1 MNPAAPSRV
10 RSVDCAKCLAIFC
23 VLLIHAASDVLRG
36 GPISSIRWLSGLFWG
51 SVSRGAVPL
60 FLLCS
65 GALLLD
71 AERTISARHIWRRN
85 IPHMLLALFFWAAVY
100 KAIGL
105 LTAGQTDAAA
115 LRGAVRDWLLWQHE
129 GHLYYLPVI
138 LLVYAALPLTR
149 TFTAH
154 ADAKTMRYFLAFWF
168 AFGVLLPTFRQLGL
182 LQDFGGIVRQ
192 WPLPMVWS
200 AIGCTVLG
208 DALRRRPL
216 TARCAGLL
224 FAAGF
229 LLCFAGTWLL
239 SAKAGELKTP
249 FLEGFSPGPCL
260 MAAGLFSLCTQPQRL
275 HRPVER
281 LSRASFCIYP
291 RPHRRPPPARC
302 AGSAREPLCHAFH
315 PSGRRSLRRNQLF
328 HLPPTLQA
336 PVDQALAHL
345 NQEAICPSLQ
355 SCSWYARITS
365 RQRRSTG

>member
-1 MNPAAPSRV
+1 M
-10 RSVDCAKCLAIFC
+10 
-23 VLLIHAASDVLRG
+23 
-36 GPISSIRWLSGLFWG
+36 
-51 SVSRGAVPL
+51 PL

-216 TARCAGLL
+216 TARCAGCCLPQA
-224 FAAGF
+224 F
-229 LLCFAGTWLL
+229 C
-239 SAKAGELKTP
+239 SAL
-249 FLEGFSPGPCL
+249 
-260 MAAGLFSLCTQPQRL
+260 R
-275 HRPVER
+275 
-281 LSRASFCIYP
+281 
-291 RPHRRPPPARC
+291 
-302 AGSAREPLCHAFH
+302 
-315 PSGRRSLRRNQLF
+315 GRGCSLRKLG
-328 HLPPTLQA
+328 
-336 PVDQALAHL
+336 
-345 NQEAICPSLQ
+345 S
-355 SCSWYARITS
+355 
-365 RQRRSTG
+365 

>member
-168 AFGVLLPTFRQLGL
+168 AFGVLLPTLRQLGL

-192 WPLPMVWS
+192 WPLPMAWS

-260 MAAGLFSLCTQPQRL
+260 MAAGLFSRRSGCIGRW
-275 HRPVER
+275 
-281 LSRASFCIYP
+281 SAS
-291 RPHRRPPPARC
+291 PARRSASTSSTSPSSAC
-302 AGSAREPLCHAFH
+302 SVRWVCTRTALPCFPSQRSPFSAAQSAISFTSHSPSSRGSSAGSFEP
-315 PSGRRSLRRNQLF
+315 GG
-328 HLPPTLQA
+328 HLPQLAIMQ
-336 PVDQALAHL
+336 PV
-345 NQEAICPSLQ
+345 C
-355 SCSWYARITS
+355 
-365 RQRRSTG
+365 

>member
-51 SVSRGAVPL
+51 SISRGAVPL

-71 AERTISARHIWRRN
+71 AERTISARHICRRN
-85 IPHMLLALFFWAAVY
+85 IPHMLFALFFWAAVY

-168 AFGVLLPTFRQLGL
+168 AFGVLLPTLRQLGL

-275 HRPVER
+275 HQPVER
-281 LSRASFCIYP
+281 LSRASFCIYLVHIAVL
-291 RPHRRPPPARC
+291 RLLGALGLHANRFAMLSIPAVAVLC
-302 AGSAREPLCHAFH
+302 GALSFLIYLPL
-315 PSGRRSLRRNQLF
+315 SR
-328 HLPPTLQA
+328 LPWVKRWL
-336 PVDQALAHL
+336 
-345 NQEAICPSLQ
+345 I
-355 SCSWYARITS
+355 
-365 RQRRSTG
+365 

>member
-1 MNPAAPSRV
+1 MNTAASARV

-36 GPISSIRWLSGLFWG
+36 GSIGSIRWLSGLFWG

-71 AERTISARHIWRRN
+71 AERTISAQHIWRRN

-100 KAIGL
+100 KVVGL
-105 LTAGQTDAAA
+105 FTAGQTDAAA

-149 TFTAH
+149 TLTAR

-168 AFGVLLPTFRQLGL
+168 AFGVLLPTLRLLGL
-182 LQDFGGIVRQ
+182 LQNFGGIVRQ
-192 WPLPMVWS
+192 WPLPMAWS

-216 TARCAGLL
+216 SVRCAGLL
-224 FAAGF
+224 FTVGF

-260 MAAGLFSLCTQPQRL
+260 MAAGLFSLCAQAAPRLPQRL
-275 HRPVER
+275 SAPVER
-281 LSRASFCIYP
+281 LSRASFCIYLVHIAVLRLLGALSLSASRFP
-291 RPHRRPPPARC
+291 VLSIPAVAVLCGALSFFIYLPLSKLPWVRRW
-302 AGSAREPLCHAFH
+302 L
-315 PSGRRSLRRNQLF
+315 
-328 HLPPTLQA
+328 
-336 PVDQALAHL
+336 
-345 NQEAICPSLQ
+345 I
-355 SCSWYARITS
+355 
-365 RQRRSTG
+365 

>member
-36 GPISSIRWLSGLFWG
+36 GPIGSVRWLSGLFWG

-168 AFGVLLPTFRQLGL
+168 AFGVLLPTLRQLGL

-275 HRPVER
+275 HRPAER
-281 LSRASFCIYP
+281 LSRASFCIYLVHIAAL
-291 RPHRRPPPARC
+291 RLLGALGLHANRFAMLSMPAV
-302 AGSAREPLCHAFH
+302 AVF
-315 PSGRRSLRRNQLF
+315 
-328 HLPPTLQA
+328 
-336 PVDQALAHL
+336 
-345 NQEAICPSLQ
+345 
-355 SCSWYARITS
+355 
-365 RQRRSTG
+365 

>member
-1 MNPAAPSRV
+1 
-10 RSVDCAKCLAIFC
+10 
-23 VLLIHAASDVLRG
+23 
-36 GPISSIRWLSGLFWG
+36 
-51 SVSRGAVPL
+51 
-60 FLLCS
+60 
-65 GALLLD
+65 
-71 AERTISARHIWRRN
+71 
-85 IPHMLLALFFWAAVY
+85 MLLALFFWAAVY

-115 LRGAVRDWLLWQHE
+115 LRGALRDWLLWRHE

-138 LLVYAALPLTR
+138 LLVYAALPLTCI
-149 TFTAH
+149 FTAH

-168 AFGVLLPTFRQLGL
+168 AFGVLLPTLRQLGL

-281 LSRASFCIYP
+281 LSRASFCIYLVHIAVL
-291 RPHRRPPPARC
+291 RLLGALGLYANRFAMLSIPAVAVLC
-302 AGSAREPLCHAFH
+302 GAISYFIYLPL
-315 PSGRRSLRRNQLF
+315 SK
-328 HLPPTLQA
+328 LPWIKRWL
-336 PVDQALAHL
+336 
-345 NQEAICPSLQ
+345 I
-355 SCSWYARITS
+355 
-365 RQRRSTG
+365 